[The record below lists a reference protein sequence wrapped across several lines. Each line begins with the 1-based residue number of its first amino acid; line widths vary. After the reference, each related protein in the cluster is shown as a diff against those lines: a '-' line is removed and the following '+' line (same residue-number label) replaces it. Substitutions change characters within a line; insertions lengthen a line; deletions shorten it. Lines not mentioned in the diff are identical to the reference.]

1 MPTATAPTD
10 ALAALADPTRRAIFE
25 HLARSG
31 EQNVRA
37 LTDRA
42 GVSQPA
48 VSKHLAVLTRAGLTR
63 ARPAGRQTFY
73 SARAAGLKPVVDW
86 LTFYAAFWDDRLDRL
101 ERLLERMDP

>member
-1 MPTATAPTD
+1 MPAASPSD

-25 HLARSG
+25 ELARGG
-31 EQNVRA
+31 EKNVRL

-63 ARPAGRQTFY
+63 ARREGRQTFY
-73 SARAAGLKPVVDW
+73 SAQPSGLRPVVHW
-86 LTFYAAFWDDRLDRL
+86 LGFYSAFWTDRMARLEKLLESLDR
-101 ERLLERMDP
+101 